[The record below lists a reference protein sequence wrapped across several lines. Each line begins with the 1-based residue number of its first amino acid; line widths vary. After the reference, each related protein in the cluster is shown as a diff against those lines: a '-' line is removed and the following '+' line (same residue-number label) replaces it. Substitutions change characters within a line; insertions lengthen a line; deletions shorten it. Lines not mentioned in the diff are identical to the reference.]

1 LKIGKRV
8 TAGSLESSDVM
19 VTLEPADSSELE
31 LMVDSIVEKQ
41 FGRRIR
47 EVATE
52 MLEKSGLSSG
62 IVRIQDRGALE
73 CTLRARIETAIER
86 LAS

>member
-1 LKIGKRV
+1 MKIGKRV

-47 EVATE
+47 EVASE

>member
-1 LKIGKRV
+1 LKIAKRV

>member
-1 LKIGKRV
+1 MKIGKRV

-19 VTLEPADSSELE
+19 VTLEPAESSELE

>member
-1 LKIGKRV
+1 MKIGKRV